1 MQAMPMMRSI
11 AFLFTIVVLAACS
24 HPAAVPARPHE
35 TETPTA
41 AASPE
46 PAPTHPPA
54 AATATKPPEASST
67 PAINPL
73 TGLPL
78 ENPARLDQQPILI
91 KVSNF
96 PRNNRPQW
104 GLSFAD
110 IVYEHYAEGGLTRFS
125 ALFFGR
131 EADTIGPIRSARFI
145 DLELVPMYAASF
157 AYGSADFRVRE
168 AIAES
173 NFAER
178 AVTEYP
184 ARCPPM
190 CRFDP
195 SNLNHLITSTTGL
208 RDYLRD
214 QGVVDR
220 PVDLSGM
227 EFDRALPPGGEPGS
241 ELEIHY
247 SVGNFHRWRYEAEAG
262 IYRRWQET
270 GSSDTE
276 VELLTDRLTGK
287 PVGPSNVILVVV
299 PHSYITPDPEFVRI
313 ELWGSGRAIAFR
325 DGYAFEIRWVRP
337 EGGGVLQFETR
348 DGSTFPLKPGSSWI
362 ELVNT
367 SSEILAR
374 EAGSWWVRF
383 HIP

>member
-1 MQAMPMMRSI
+1 MG
-11 AFLFTIVVLAACS
+11 
-24 HPAAVPARPHE
+24 
-35 TETPTA
+35 
-41 AASPE
+41 
-46 PAPTHPPA
+46 
-54 AATATKPPEASST
+54 
-67 PAINPL
+67 NPL
-73 TGLPL
+73 TGVPL
-78 ENPARLDQQPILI
+78 EDAARLDQRPILV

-104 GLSFAD
+104 GLSLAD
-110 IVYEHYAEGGLTRFS
+110 IVFEHYAEGGLTRFS
-125 ALFFGR
+125 ALFFGQ
-131 EADTIGPIRSARFI
+131 EAETIGPIRSARFV
-145 DLELVPMYAASF
+145 DLELVQMYGAIF

-195 SNLNHLITSTTGL
+195 SNLNHLITSTAGL
-208 RDYLRD
+208 REYLQD
-214 QGVVDR
+214 QGVADQ
-220 PVDLSGM
+220 PVDLAGM
-227 EFDRALPPGGEPGS
+227 KFDRVPPSGGEPGT

-247 SVGNFHRWRYEAEAG
+247 SAGNFHSWRYEAEAG
-262 IYRRWQET
+262 VYRRWQET
-270 GSSDTE
+270 GSDEAE
-276 VELLTDRLTGK
+276 VELFSDRLTGA

-299 PHSYITPDPEFVRI
+299 PHSYITPNPEFVRI

-325 DGYAFEIRWVRP
+325 DGRAFEIRWVRP
-337 EGGGVLQFETR
+337 AGGGVLRFEMQ
-348 DGSTFPLKPGSSWI
+348 DGSSFPLKPGSTWI

-367 SSEILAR
+367 SSEIVER
-374 EAGSWWVRF
+374 EPASWWVRF

>member
-1 MQAMPMMRSI
+1 MSKMRPVP
-11 AFLFTIVVLAACS
+11 FLLLIILLAACGQRRAI
-24 HPAAVPARPHE
+24 PAQALK
-35 TETPTA
+35 TETPA
-41 AASPE
+41 AAAPANPE
-46 PAPTHPPA
+46 FTATYTPLP
-54 AATATKPPEASST
+54 AATATPSETASPPMG
-67 PAINPL
+67 NPL
-73 TGLPL
+73 TGVPL
-78 ENPARLDQQPILI
+78 EDAARLDQRPILV

-104 GLSFAD
+104 GLSLAD
-110 IVYEHYAEGGLTRFS
+110 IVFEHYAEGGLTRFS
-125 ALFFGR
+125 ALFFGQ
-131 EADTIGPIRSARFI
+131 EAETIGPIRSARFV
-145 DLELVPMYAASF
+145 DLELVQMYGAIF

-195 SNLNHLITSTTGL
+195 SNLNHLITSTAGL
-208 RDYLRD
+208 REYLQD
-214 QGVVDR
+214 QGVADQ
-220 PVDLSGM
+220 PVDLAGM
-227 EFDRALPPGGEPGS
+227 KFDRVPPSGGEPGT

-247 SVGNFHRWRYEAEAG
+247 SAGNFHSWRYEAEAG
-262 IYRRWQET
+262 VYRRWQET
-270 GSSDTE
+270 GSDEAE
-276 VELLTDRLTGK
+276 VELFSDRLTGA

-299 PHSYITPDPEFVRI
+299 PHSYITPNPEFVRI

-325 DGYAFEIRWVRP
+325 DGRAFEIRWVRP
-337 EGGGVLQFETR
+337 AGGGVLRFEMQ
-348 DGSTFPLKPGSSWI
+348 DGSSFPLKPGSTWI

-367 SSEILAR
+367 SSEIVER
-374 EAGSWWVRF
+374 EPASWWVRF

>member
-1 MQAMPMMRSI
+1 MSKMRPVP
-11 AFLFTIVVLAACS
+11 FLLLIILLAACGQPRAI
-24 HPAAVPARPHE
+24 PAQAPE
-35 TETPTA
+35 TETPA
-41 AASPE
+41 AAAPASPE
-46 PAPTHPPA
+46 D
-54 AATATKPPEASST
+54 TATHTPVPATTATPSETASPPMG
-67 PAINPL
+67 NPL
-73 TGLPL
+73 TGVPL
-78 ENPARLDQQPILI
+78 EDAARLDQRPILV

-104 GLSFAD
+104 GLSLAD
-110 IVYEHYAEGGLTRFS
+110 IVFEHYAEGGLTRFS
-125 ALFFGR
+125 ALFFGQ
-131 EADTIGPIRSARFI
+131 EAETIGPIRSARFV
-145 DLELVPMYAASF
+145 DLELVQMYGAIF

-195 SNLNHLITSTTGL
+195 SNLNHLITSTAGL
-208 RDYLRD
+208 REYLQD
-214 QGVVDR
+214 QGVADQ
-220 PVDLSGM
+220 PVDLAGM
-227 EFDRALPPGGEPGS
+227 KFDRVPPSGGEPGT

-247 SVGNFHRWRYEAEAG
+247 SAGNFHSWRYEAEAG
-262 IYRRWQET
+262 VYRRWQET
-270 GSSDTE
+270 GSDEAE
-276 VELLTDRLTGK
+276 VELFSDRLTGA

-299 PHSYITPDPEFVRI
+299 PHSYITPNPEFVRI

-325 DGYAFEIRWVRP
+325 DGRAFEIRWVRP
-337 EGGGVLQFETR
+337 AGGGVLRFEMQ
-348 DGSTFPLKPGSSWI
+348 DGSSFPLKPGSTWI

-367 SSEILAR
+367 SSEIVER
-374 EAGSWWVRF
+374 EPASWWVRF

>member
-1 MQAMPMMRSI
+1 MSKMRPVP
-11 AFLFTIVVLAACS
+11 FLLLIILLAACGQPRAI
-24 HPAAVPARPHE
+24 PAQAPE
-35 TETPTA
+35 TETPA
-41 AASPE
+41 AAAPANPE
-46 PAPTHPPA
+46 DTATYTPLP
-54 AATATKPPEASST
+54 AATATPSETASPPMG
-67 PAINPL
+67 NPL
-73 TGLPL
+73 TGVPL
-78 ENPARLDQQPILI
+78 EDAARLDQRPILV

-104 GLSFAD
+104 GLSLAD
-110 IVYEHYAEGGLTRFS
+110 IVFEHYAEGGLTRFS
-125 ALFFGR
+125 ALFFGQ
-131 EADTIGPIRSARFI
+131 EAETIGPIRSARFV
-145 DLELVPMYAASF
+145 DLELVQMYGAIF

-195 SNLNHLITSTTGL
+195 SNLNHLITSTAGL
-208 RDYLRD
+208 REYLQD
-214 QGVVDR
+214 QGVADQ
-220 PVDLSGM
+220 PVDLAGM
-227 EFDRALPPGGEPGS
+227 KFDRVPPSGGEPGT

-247 SVGNFHRWRYEAEAG
+247 SAGNFHSWRYEAEAG
-262 IYRRWQET
+262 VYRRWQET
-270 GSSDTE
+270 GSDEAE
-276 VELLTDRLTGK
+276 VELFSDRLTGA

-299 PHSYITPDPEFVRI
+299 PHSYITPNPEFVRI

-325 DGYAFEIRWVRP
+325 DGRAFEIRWVRP
-337 EGGGVLQFETR
+337 AGGGVLRFEMQ
-348 DGSTFPLKPGSSWI
+348 DGSSFPLKPGSTWI

-367 SSEILAR
+367 SSEIVER
-374 EAGSWWVRF
+374 EPAGWWVRF